1 MTFRINQIRHLAA
14 SLAIIPALTV
24 VIAVTGCS
32 ARGIGSSTDTL
43 YTGAAKPRTLDA
55 DTPLSPVAFSRTE
68 HSPSD
73 DEIDAM
79 IDDAVTTI
87 LGNKGLATIIKRG
100 DRVVIK
106 VNMVGPM
113 YGIAGEKGR
122 AVITDPRVTRHVAES
137 VRRIIGDEGSIIVTD
152 ALFYSGS
159 DPSDRSEKT
168 SFHSAY
174 FDRNHN
180 GLPDENDICYDFDA
194 DGYLDGS
201 SRARLV
207 NLDAIP
213 ESDRFLTVVEEPVL
227 GRAEVWLPKFLRTK
241 KQANGEG
248 EYCDAYIGLPVFKSH
263 GFTGITGALKLH
275 YGLTPGII
283 NRTRHAGYGWGTGD
297 IRLLLD
303 WLCAL
308 NRARPFDLVIM
319 DALTGNRKGPLN
331 GQIVTNAYDY
341 KTDWIETNAVLCS
354 RDSAAIDTVE
364 TLFAGYSIGSVPLLE
379 AAFRDGIGMTRPG
392 YIDLPGYDA
401 LFRHRENLRAANSGD
416 NGTKYPFAD
425 KWGNA
430 RTHDDRT
437 PPSALTF
444 TVERSAQ
451 YRYVLTYSAEEE
463 RPADTGIARVEVLV
477 DGVRIQYAVTGDAAG
492 TIPLDLR
499 KYARKK
505 ITVRIAVWD
514 NVLNCALSE
523 ERTITV
529 R

>member
-1 MTFRINQIRHLAA
+1 MKTFRIKELLRHIILIA
-14 SLAIIPALTV
+14 LIPAC
-24 VIAVTGCS
+24 IAVTGCS
-32 ARGIGSSTDTL
+32 ARGIGSNSDTL
-43 YTGAAKPRTLDA
+43 FTSTAKPRTLDA
-55 DTPLSPVAFSRTE
+55 DTPLSPVALSRTE
-68 HSPSD
+68 HTPSD

-79 IDDAVTTI
+79 IDDAVKTI
-87 LGNKGLATIIKRG
+87 LGNKGLAAIVKRG

-137 VRRIIGDEGSIIVTD
+137 IRRIIGDEGSIIVTD
-152 ALFYSGS
+152 ALFYPGS

-180 GLPDENDICYDFDA
+180 GLQDENDICYDFDA

-213 ESDRFLTVVEEPVL
+213 ESGRFLTVVEEPIL
-227 GRAEVWLPKFLRTK
+227 GRSEVWLPKVLRTK
-241 KQANGEG
+241 EQANGES
-248 EYCDAYIGLPVFKSH
+248 EYCDTYIGLPVFKSH

-275 YGLTPGII
+275 YGLTPGVI

-297 IRLLLD
+297 IRLFLD

-331 GQIVTNAYDY
+331 GLSVVNAYDY
-341 KTDWIETNAVLCS
+341 RTDWIETNAVLCS

-364 TLFAGYSIGSVPLLE
+364 TLFAGYSIASVPLLE
-379 AAFRDGIGMTRPG
+379 AAFRDGIGITRPG
-392 YIDLPGYDA
+392 YIDLSGYDA
-401 LFRHRENLRAANSGD
+401 FFRQREYLRAAAGGND
-416 NGTKYPFAD
+416 EKRYPFAD

-437 PPSALTF
+437 PPADLTF
-444 TVERSAQ
+444 TVERTAQ
-451 YRYVLTYSAEEE
+451 YRYVLTYSAEENQ
-463 RPADTGIARVEVLV
+463 PADTGIARVEVLV
-477 DGVRIQYAVTGDAAG
+477 DGVRFQYAVTGDRSG
-492 TIPLDLR
+492 KIHLNLN

-505 ITVRIAVWD
+505 ITVKLAVWD
-514 NVLNCALSE
+514 NALNCALSGE
-523 ERTITV
+523 KSIVV

>member
-1 MTFRINQIRHLAA
+1 MIFGNAGIRHFVITI
-14 SLAIIPALTV
+14 AIIPSLVA
-24 VIAVTGCS
+24 AVNGCS
-32 ARGIGSSTDTL
+32 ARGIGSNADAL
-43 YTGAAKPRTLDA
+43 YAGAAIPRALDA
-55 DTPLSPVAFSRTE
+55 STPLSRVAFSCME
-68 HSPSD
+68 HTPSD

-79 IDDAVTTI
+79 IDDAV
-87 LGNKGLATIIKRG
+87 KGKRG

-137 VRRIIGDEGSIIVTD
+137 IRKIIGDEGSIIVTD
-152 ALFYSGS
+152 ALFYPGS
-159 DPSDRSEKT
+159 DPSDRSERT
-168 SFHSAY
+168 SFHAAY

-180 GLPDENDICYDFDA
+180 GLQDENDICYDFDA

-213 ESDRFLTVVEEPVL
+213 GSERFLAVLEEPVL

-241 KQANGEG
+241 KQANGG
-248 EYCDAYIGLPVFKSH
+248 SEYCDVYIGLPVFKSH

-275 YGLTPGII
+275 YGLTPGVI

-331 GQIVTNAYDY
+331 GQTVINAYDY

-364 TLFAGYSIGSVPLLE
+364 TLFAGYTVASVPLLE
-379 AAFRDGIGMTRPG
+379 AAYRDGIGMTRPG
-392 YIDLPGYDA
+392 YIDLSGYDSF
-401 LFRHRENLRAANSGD
+401 FRHREYLRVAN
-416 NGTKYPFAD
+416 NGNNGKRYPFAD

-437 PPSALTF
+437 PPSDPSFALDRT
-444 TVERSAQ
+444 AP
-451 YRYVLTYSAEEE
+451 YRYLLTYSAKDS
-463 RPADTGIARVEVLV
+463 RQTDTGIARVEILV
-477 DGVRIQYAVTGDAAG
+477 NNVRVQYAVTGEENG
-492 TIPLDLR
+492 TISLDLR
-499 KYARKK
+499 KYARRK
-505 ITVRIAVWD
+505 ITVRLAVWD
-514 NVLNCALSE
+514 NVLNCVLSD
-523 ERTITV
+523 TKAITV